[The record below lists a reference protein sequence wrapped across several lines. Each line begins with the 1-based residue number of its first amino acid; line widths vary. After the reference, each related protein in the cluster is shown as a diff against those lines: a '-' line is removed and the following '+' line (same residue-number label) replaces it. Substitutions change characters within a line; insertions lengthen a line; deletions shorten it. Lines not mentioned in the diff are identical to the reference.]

1 MGDIT
6 PLNVTLEQA
15 IDILKKRPKGSSELR
30 KLGNHPETGEEL
42 ILKDGRYGPYVADGK
57 VNASLKND
65 HKPETL
71 TLDEA
76 IELINAKRAAPKR
89 PRRKRKK

>member
-57 VNASLKND
+57 VNASLKKEFGWISQSMD
-65 HKPETL
+65 SYSSQIAEESLHQ
-71 TLDEA
+71 
-76 IELINAKRAAPKR
+76 
-89 PRRKRKK
+89 RRFGLR